1 MELTGRYANV
11 VAFITNKIN
20 TKELPVP
27 SPGSEVDHALGVLAN
42 PLISDGNK
50 TQAIK
55 ILNGFL
61 NGDRSKI

>member
-1 MELTGRYANV
+1 MELAGRYANA

-27 SPGSEVDHALGVLAN
+27 SPGSEVDHALVVLAN

-50 TQAIK
+50 TQAIN